1 MSEDDP
7 RAAGPLDFMAIV
19 SGLQSQIDELVRA
32 QSAQQKTIDALRAD
46 VARLSGTD
54 DER

>member
-1 MSEDDP
+1 MSEDSN
-7 RAAGPLDFMAIV
+7 AAGSVDFLAVV

-46 VARLSGTD
+46 VGRLSGTD